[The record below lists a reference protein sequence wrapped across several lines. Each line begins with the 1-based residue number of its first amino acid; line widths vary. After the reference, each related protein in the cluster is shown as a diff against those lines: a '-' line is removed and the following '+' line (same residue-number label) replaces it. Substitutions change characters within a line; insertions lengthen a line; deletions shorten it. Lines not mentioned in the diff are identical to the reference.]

1 MRGRGWIAAAAL
13 MAAAAAV
20 ADEAAPPTPAT
31 PEAGRQ
37 VYKSFCERC
46 HGLNLAVGSAAF
58 FDLRTF
64 PKDEKE
70 RFVTSVTN
78 GKRQMP
84 AWGNYLKPD
93 QIDALWAYIGSV
105 NGW

>member
-1 MRGRGWIAAAAL
+1 MLALAAFVAGAAAQ
-13 MAAAAAV
+13 
-20 ADEAAPPTPAT
+20 ETTAPPT
-31 PEAGRQ
+31 PEAGRK

-64 PKDEKE
+64 PKDDKP
-70 RFVTSVTN
+70 RFLESVSK
-78 GKRQMP
+78 GKRAMP
-84 AWGNYLKPD
+84 AWEGIVKPAD
-93 QIDALWAYIGSV
+93 MEAVWAYIGQV